1 MNLNELLESLEQ
13 SAQIEKKASEQPTAV
28 EPDLS
33 AIEKKASEDLTKVA
47 FAQGEELARQL
58 LEKLANEIQTDNAVM
73 QAQDDQKI
81 VPTETGG
88 TVEQA
93 LQGTVDEAVERGAT
107 SDDRVD
113 EQIEEGAASPAGE
126 SIEDNMNKQAQENSS
141 LAAFIMEKLAQ
152 EFNPQV
158 STPAA
163 AVNVAG
169 APVPNKIQQDNA
181 VMTAQDD
188 AKVQGVVPGGDGTV
202 NALFQTI
209 VGKALASGAG
219 SDNLAAN
226 AAPAVPGVVDAASQ
240 SGGEVG
246 AGEEVEKAAA
256 VSALCDAGLDFDSA
270 VALVKQAEEELA
282 VEAWEHE
289 KQAAFNSLVEA
300 GIDFDD
306 AVALVKQAE
315 EELFEKEAGAADL
328 AAKAVSK
335 LKGAGKAIAADA
347 AKAGSRVSNLAGG
360 LRRINTKPGQA
371 RALNAAKG
379 LVNNRTAQ
387 VAGGAL
393 AAGGTAAALRGRE
406 KQACVEQLMAEGV
419 DFDTAVELTK
429 QAELE
434 VYGK

>member
-13 SAQIEKKASEQPTAV
+13 SAQIEKKASEQSV
-28 EPDLS
+28 EVAPAIS
-33 AIEKKASEDLTKVA
+33 ADVLEKKASEDLTKVA

-73 QAQDDQKI
+73 QAQDDQKV

-88 TVEQA
+88 TIEQV
-93 LQGTVDEAVERGAT
+93 LQGTVGQALDRGAT
-107 SDDRVD
+107 TDDRVD
-113 EQIEEGAASPAGE
+113 AAIDEGAAASE
-126 SIEDNMNKQAQENSS
+126 SKSTQPEETMNKQAQENSS

-181 VMTAQDD
+181 VMTSQDD
-188 AKVQGVVPGGDGTV
+188 AKVQGIVPGGDGTV
-202 NALFQTI
+202 NALFETI

-219 SDNLAAN
+219 SDNLAEG

-240 SGGEVG
+240 

-300 GIDFDD
+300 GVDFDD

-315 EELFEKEAGAADL
+315 EELFEKEAGVADL
-328 AAKAVSK
+328 AAKAVGK
-335 LKGAGKAIAADA
+335 LKGAGAALKNDAIKASVGASTLGLA
-347 AKAGSRVSNLAGG
+347 AKSMDKKLA
-360 LRRINTKPGQA
+360 K
-371 RALNAAKG
+371 KG
-379 LVNNRTAQ
+379 LEQIGRSKLAVGAT
-387 VAGGAL
+387 GGV
-393 AAGGTAAALRGRE
+393 AAGAGVAALRGRE
-406 KQACVEQLMAEGV
+406 KKACVDQLMAEGL

-434 VYGK
+434 VYGE